1 MVCTFFGHRDSS
13 DIIQGKLNKAV
24 LDLIEQGVRTFLVGN
39 NGRFDNL
46 AQKVLSR
53 LSNTLNIKVSI
64 VLSQINERAI
74 SGHQGL
80 TVFPEELA
88 GVPKRFAIS
97 KRNDYML
104 KRADF
109 VIAYVENSIS
119 CSATWL
125 KKAQMANKKII
136 NLAK

>member
-1 MVCTFFGHRDSS
+1 MIAG
-13 DIIQGKLNKAV
+13 GA
-24 LDLIEQGVRTFLVGN
+24 RTFLVGN
-39 NGRFDNL
+39 NGSFDYL
-46 AQKVLSR
+46 VQEA
-53 LSNTLNIKVSI
+53 LSNISNTRNIKVSI

-74 SGHQGL
+74 SGYQDL
-80 TVFPEELA
+80 TVFPQELA

-119 CSATWL
+119 CSAKWL
-125 KKAQMANKKII
+125 KKAEKAKKKII

>member
-13 DIIQGKLNKAV
+13 DVIQGKLSKAI
-24 LDLIEQGVRTFLVGN
+24 LDLIAGGARTFLVGN
-39 NGRFDNL
+39 NGSFDYL
-46 AQKVLSR
+46 VQEALSNI
-53 LSNTLNIKVSI
+53 SNTLNIKVSI

-74 SGHQGL
+74 SGNQDL
-80 TVFPEELA
+80 TVFPQELA

-119 CSATWL
+119 CSARWL
-125 KKAQMANKKII
+125 KKAEKAKKKII